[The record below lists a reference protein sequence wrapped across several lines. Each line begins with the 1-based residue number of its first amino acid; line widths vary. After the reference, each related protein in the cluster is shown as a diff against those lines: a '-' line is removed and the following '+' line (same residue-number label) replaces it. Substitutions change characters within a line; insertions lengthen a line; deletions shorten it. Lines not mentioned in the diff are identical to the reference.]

1 MTIDRSGNVGIGTS
15 SPSNTGGSAGGSI
28 TLNSNS
34 ATSSAGV
41 IIMAN
46 AAAKSYVYWN
56 STYGMLLQ
64 NQNADKWTFYNGS
77 GEMATISATGAYT
90 QVSDRRLKNS
100 VATIDGDMLGRVLEL
115 RPVTYTFNSD
125 EANTPQVGFIA
136 QEVQAL
142 FPELVIEGL
151 DAQHTLSLNY
161 TGLIPYVVKGMQEMN
176 IKIQSLPDFESPT
189 LASKVSDFL
198 RGIANNIASIGKV
211 QTSELCVDDVCV
223 TRDQFLNMV
232 QSSNSTNSTPAPEPT
247 PEPTPD
253 PTPEPEPTCTDGIL
267 NQDETGI
274 DEGGICTLTPEPIPE
289 PEPAP
294 EPTPEPTP

>member
-1 MTIDRSGNVGIGTS
+1 
-15 SPSNTGGSAGGSI
+15 
-28 TLNSNS
+28 
-34 ATSSAGV
+34 
-41 IIMAN
+41 
-46 AAAKSYVYWN
+46 
-56 STYGMLLQ
+56 
-64 NQNADKWTFYNGS
+64 
-77 GEMATISATGAYT
+77 
-90 QVSDRRLKNS
+90 
-100 VATIDGDMLGRVLEL
+100 
-115 RPVTYTFNSD
+115 
-125 EANTPQVGFIA
+125 
-136 QEVQAL
+136 
-142 FPELVIEGL
+142 
-151 DAQHTLSLNY
+151 
-161 TGLIPYVVKGMQEMN
+161 
-176 IKIQSLPDFESPT
+176 SPT

-247 PEPTPD
+247 PD

-274 DEGGICTLTPEPIPE
+274 DEGGICTPTPEPIPE